1 MSVNLRTIRSP
12 RTRSWSVFDAVRSFP
27 STPEALMSEIDAAIA
42 STEYSRSSPPP
53 PDANSSTE
61 EERVGPTT
69 STSAP
74 ASSYDAQ
81 IADEAY
87 KAACAAL
94 AARRPHAAVRSLQVA
109 LESCPPDKAS
119 AIAKLRSLLAIA
131 NSQLQKTQQK
141 QPLLK

>member
-1 MSVNLRTIRSP
+1 MSVNLRPIRSP
-12 RTRSWSVFDAVRSFP
+12 GARSWSVFDALRSFP

-53 PDANSSTE
+53 PDANSSSE
-61 EERVGPTT
+61 EERTGPTT
-69 STSAP
+69 SSP

-94 AARRPHAAVRSLQVA
+94 AARRPDAAVRSLQVA
-109 LESCPPDKAS
+109 LQSCPPDKAS